1 MYQKELDLAV
11 RTAKAAGAV
20 LKKRNDISVDSAEG
34 KDLKLSS
41 DKESERAIIGM
52 LRAESAY
59 PILSEECGA
68 VGEPDPNGYRWIV
81 DPLDGTVNYYK
92 NMPELT
98 CVSIA
103 LWKGNEPILG
113 VIYRYAVDELYWGV
127 KESGAYCNGARI
139 SSSPTDQVQ
148 AAVIATG
155 FPTHRD
161 YSAESLLP
169 FLQAVQRFKK
179 VRMLG
184 AAAIMG
190 VFVAAGK
197 VDAYYEDHIMLW
209 DIAAASAIV
218 VAAGGEAQIEL
229 LDKNMCVCKLF
240 ANRKLMEDF
249 NAAGL

>member
-1 MYQKELDLAV
+1 MYQKELDLAIRAA
-11 RTAKAAGAV
+11 RTAGAL
-20 LKKRNDISVDSAEG
+20 LKKRNSISVDNAEG

-41 DKESERAIIGM
+41 DKDSERTIIGM
-52 LRAESAY
+52 LREESAY
-59 PILSEECGA
+59 PILSEECGT
-68 VGEPDPNGYRWIV
+68 VGDPDENGYRWIV

-92 NMPELT
+92 NIPELT
-98 CVSIA
+98 CVSVA
-103 LWKGNEPILG
+103 LWKGNEPVLG
-113 VIYRYAVDELYWGV
+113 VIYRYAVDELYWGAAGM
-127 KESGAYCNGARI
+127 GAYCNDVQI
-139 SSSPTDQVQ
+139 STSQTDRVQ

-161 YSAESLLP
+161 YSTESLLL
-169 FLQAVQRFKK
+169 FLQTVQRFKK

-209 DIAAASAIV
+209 DVAASSAIV
-218 VAAGGEAQIEL
+218 AAAGGEVQIEL
-229 LDKNMCVCKLF
+229 LDKNMCVCRLF
-240 ANRKLMEDF
+240 ANRKLMEDL